1 MELREGEPPVFY
13 EVFAI
18 FVEQPWVALVPA
30 VVFYLLYYPFRLKLV
45 LVAALLWTVY
55 AIYELGIWYGLLCD
69 QDCNIRVDLLVIYPL
84 LAVISGLAILQM
96 FWTKFRP
103 HS

>member
-1 MELREGEPPVFY
+1 MFY
-13 EVFAI
+13 ELFAI
-18 FVEQPWVALVPA
+18 FVEQPWIAVAPA

-45 LVAALLWTVY
+45 LVAAALWTIYSV
-55 AIYELGIWYGLLCD
+55 YELGIWNGLFCD

-96 FWTKFRP
+96 FWAIYRRN
-103 HS
+103 S